1 MAEKT
6 ENNAEDEQKKKG
18 MELLN
23 QISRSA
29 IAVIDTVTQR
39 GGFKGE
45 ELTTIGGL
53 RDQCVQIIQLSEQI
67 QQEDAMT
74 DNSTQTE
81 TKPKT
86 IK

>member
-6 ENNAEDEQKKKG
+6 ETPTVDEQKKKG

-39 GGFKGE
+39 GGFRGE
-45 ELTTIGGL
+45 ELSTIGNL
-53 RDQCVQIIQLSEQI
+53 RDQCTQGVQVVESWK
-67 QQEDAMT
+67 QEEA
-74 DNSTQTE
+74 E
-81 TKPKT
+81 AE
-86 IK
+86 